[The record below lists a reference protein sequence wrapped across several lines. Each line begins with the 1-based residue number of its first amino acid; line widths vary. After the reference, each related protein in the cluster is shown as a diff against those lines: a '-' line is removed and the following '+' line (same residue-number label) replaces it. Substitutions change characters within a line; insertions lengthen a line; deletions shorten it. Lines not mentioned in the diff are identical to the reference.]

1 MAGDDLFIG
10 TWIPLAMIGY
20 VVGARYGLAE

>member
-10 TWIPLAMIGY
+10 TWIPLGMIGY
-20 VVGARYGLAE
+20 AVGARYGLAE